1 MKLGMRYKPQMVGEN
16 GWFMKLGLPHYVTLF
31 IWLVVLTILKN
42 MKVNGKDYPMYYGK
56 KMVET
61 TDQFM
66 MYDIP
71 LYYVRVIHH

>member
-56 KMVET
+56 KWLKPPT
-61 TDQFM
+61 S
-66 MYDIP
+66 
-71 LYYVRVIHH
+71 L